1 MRATRVITG
10 AVVLLFALGACGQR
24 ADQAVPANQP
34 APTTPPSTAPGSP
47 GPSTPPPTSGLPQG
61 AVLVPSDR
69 LDTSGLPD
77 YYRERK
83 VWVLND
89 GRTLQL
95 PAMARDACTGVQA
108 MVVEQNDKLVHV
120 AISPM
125 DVPQGGSPDGP
136 GMCAQVITPRI
147 VSVDLKAP
155 LGDRKVV
162 VTES

>member
-1 MRATRVITG
+1 
-10 AVVLLFALGACGQR
+10 VVLLFALGGCGQA

-34 APTTPPSTAPGSP
+34 APTTPSSTAPGDPSSP
-47 GPSTPPPTSGLPQG
+47 GPSGPSVPPPTSGLPQG

-69 LDTSGLPD
+69 LDMSALPD

-83 VWVLND
+83 VWILNG

-95 PAMARDACTGVQA
+95 SVMGRDACTGVTA
-108 MVVEQNDKLVHV
+108 RVVEQNDKLVHV
-120 AISPM
+120 AVSPT

-136 GMCAQVITPRI
+136 GMCAQVLTPRI
-147 VSVDLKAP
+147 VTVDLKAP

-162 VTES
+162 VTEGA

>member
-10 AVVLLFALGACGQR
+10 AVVLLFALSACGQ
-24 ADQAVPANQP
+24 ADQAVPANNQP
-34 APTTPPSTAPGSP
+34 APTTPSSTAPSSPASP
-47 GPSTPPPTSGLPQG
+47 GPPTSGLPQG

-69 LDTSGLPD
+69 LDTSALPE

-83 VWVLND
+83 VWVLNE

-95 PAMARDACTGVQA
+95 SVMARDACTGVTA
-108 MVVEQNDKLVHV
+108 IVAEQNDKLVHV
-120 AISPM
+120 AVNPM

-136 GMCAQVITPRI
+136 GMCAQVLTPKI
-147 VSVDLKAP
+147 VTVDLKAP

-162 VTES
+162 VTEG

>member
-1 MRATRVITG
+1 VL
-10 AVVLLFALGACGQR
+10 LLFALGACGQA

-34 APTTPPSTAPGSP
+34 ASTTPTSTAPGNPSSP
-47 GPSTPPPTSGLPQG
+47 GPSGPSMPPPASGLPQG

-95 PAMARDACTGVQA
+95 PAMARDACTGVGA
-108 MVVEQNDKLVHV
+108 MVVEQNDKLVHI
-120 AISPM
+120 AISPT

-147 VSVDLKAP
+147 VTVELKAP

-162 VTES
+162 VTEG